1 MIDDAGLAPLIVTA
15 LLPPDLH
22 RWATRLRAAHYPPER
37 NFLEAHVTLFHALP
51 PFCEA
56 EVRDALAAATR
67 EYAPPPAR
75 LEGVMS
81 LGGGTALRL
90 ASPAMLALREAL
102 AERFHGLLTAQDR
115 HPPRLHVTIQNKV
128 SPAEAKALQAELG
141 AVVEPRGFAF
151 PGLALY
157 RYLGGPWEDVRK
169 YAFRGRAQF

>member
-1 MIDDAGLAPLIVTA
+1 MTGAASLAPLIVTA

-56 EVRDALAAATR
+56 EVRDALAAAAR
-67 EYAPPPAR
+67 EHAPPSAR
-75 LEGVMS
+75 LEGMMS

-90 ASPAMLALREAL
+90 ASPAMLALRERL
-102 AERFHGLLTAQDR
+102 AASFHGLLTAQDQ

-128 SPAEAKALQAELG
+128 SPSEARALQAELE
-141 AVVEPRGFAF
+141 AALEPRGFAF
-151 PGLALY
+151 AGLALY
-157 RYLGGPWEDVRK
+157 RYLGGPWEEVRK
-169 YAFRGRAQF
+169 YAFRGRAQI